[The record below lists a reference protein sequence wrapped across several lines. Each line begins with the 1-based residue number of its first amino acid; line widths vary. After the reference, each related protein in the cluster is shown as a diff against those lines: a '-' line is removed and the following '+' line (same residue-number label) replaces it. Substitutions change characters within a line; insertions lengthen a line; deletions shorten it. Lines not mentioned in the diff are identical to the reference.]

1 METQNSGCLSDIGY
15 WRMPCRPSISGFLI
29 SIFAV
34 FLFLAG
40 CASPGEPIERKPPI
54 PEPVKDLAA
63 AQSGND
69 VILTF
74 TLPTEAIDHRQ
85 LVQTPTVEVYRDFLP
100 TAAAGAPVSSVGS
113 NPALLVTIPPSLVNK
128 NASNGTVRYSDSLT
142 ANDFAQHPDATAE
155 YMVRTRESGK
165 KSSPDSN
172 LAELRVYPAPLPID
186 DVSTVFTR
194 SAVDLTWTPPQKTPV
209 GASPAIA
216 SYRIYRGEIDAASG
230 LESGAAASSENL
242 KLKAPLVR
250 IGESDSPAFSD
261 AQAVL
266 DTPYVYTVRSVVQYS
281 GASVESSDSN
291 FAAIIPR
298 DLLPPA
304 APQGLL
310 VVPVPAQGDA
320 AAHLELSWAIS
331 PEPDIAGYY
340 VYRSDSQGTRGTR
353 QNQDLLLTPAFRDI
367 SVGPGKR
374 YFYSVTAVDRSGNES
389 PASEV
394 VSGDVPAQN

>member
-1 METQNSGCLSDIGY
+1 METQNSGCSGDLGY
-15 WRMPCRPSISGFLI
+15 SRLPRRSSISGSLI

-54 PEPVKDLAA
+54 PEAVKDLAA

-100 TAAAGAPVSSVGS
+100 TAAAGAPASSVRPK
-113 NPALLVTIPPSLVNK
+113 PALLVTIPPSLVDK
-128 NASNGTVRYSDSLT
+128 NASNGAVRYSDSLT
-142 ANDFAQHPDATAE
+142 ADNFAQHPNATAE
-155 YMVRTRESGK
+155 YMIRTRESGK

-172 LAELRVYPAPLPID
+172 LAELRVYPAPLAID
-186 DVSTVFTR
+186 DVKTVFTR

-216 SYRIYRGEIDAASG
+216 AYRIYRGEIEGEIASG
-230 LESGAAASSENL
+230 ETL
-242 KLKAPLVR
+242 KLKSPLVR

-281 GASVESSDSN
+281 GASIESSDSN
-291 FAAIIPR
+291 FAAITPR

-310 VVPVPAQGDA
+310 VIPVPAQGDA

-353 QNQDLLLTPAFRDI
+353 QNRDLLLTPAFRDI
-367 SVGPGKR
+367 SVEPGKR

-389 PASEV
+389 PASEA